1 VSTQNLNE
9 IQKKLNFHERLSPE
23 YIMLDLKSDT
33 KEEIIKELA
42 QCIEN
47 HKNLLNLQNFL
58 RDVFKREAD
67 TSTGV
72 GDGIAI
78 PHARTDAVDDIVV
91 AVGRTKT
98 GCDFKSQDGKPVEV
112 LILMGTPIEKVS
124 LYLKLL
130 AHLSYLLKKP
140 GFIDGLKSAAMP
152 EDIIDLFAR
161 NEVS

>member
-1 VSTQNLNE
+1 
-9 IQKKLNFHERLSPE
+9 
-23 YIMLDLKSDT
+23 MLDLKSDT

-42 QCIEN
+42 QCIKN
-47 HKNLLNLQNFL
+47 HKNLLNLHNFL

-78 PHARTDAVDDIVV
+78 PHARTDAVNDIVV

-98 GCDFKSQDGKPVEV
+98 GCDFKSQDGKPVEM

-140 GFIDGLKSAAMP
+140 GFIDGLKSATVP

-161 NEVS
+161 NETS